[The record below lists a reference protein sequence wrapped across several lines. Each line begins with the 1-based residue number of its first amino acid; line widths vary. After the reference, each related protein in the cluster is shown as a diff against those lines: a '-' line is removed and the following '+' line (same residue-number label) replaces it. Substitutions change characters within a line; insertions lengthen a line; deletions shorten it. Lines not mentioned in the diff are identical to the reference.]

1 MHGHHPC
8 CMGSGIGRVG
18 MPMVGARTGI
28 TFSYLHKVYGDRD
41 RDLLRGIHDDDNLI
55 IQN

>member
-28 TFSYLHKVYGDRD
+28 TFSYLHKISVKFMEIGIGISYGEFTMM
-41 RDLLRGIHDDDNLI
+41 I
-55 IQN
+55 I